1 MQCEK
6 CENIQKDPNTGMLIC
21 LTCGNVVEES
31 QVVNA
36 LEFDEDQKAAG
47 TFMDLNKPTYFYP
60 GGRNTLS
67 QMVDPLQRNIN
78 KTFKLIERVAKILTI
93 TESVVKYAKKI
104 YTIASNKKF
113 TQGRNT
119 KHIVG
124 AILYLACRYNKT
136 SHLLIDFSEVLRI
149 NLFIIGSLYIK
160 LVKLLGIT
168 IQIIDPSL
176 YMHRFFNKFNFGNNS
191 KDVEKTALKILQFMK
206 RDWITTGRRP
216 SGLCGACILIAAKL
230 HKLDIN
236 IKILSD
242 VVHVCPQTIQ
252 NRIEEFSL
260 TKVASMTVEQ
270 FKTFKESHFY
280 PGADPPAFLKNM
292 MEENEKKG
300 EKEEEIITEKIENGA
315 TNKKEEKK
323 LENGSSNIS
332 YNDND
337 NREDLN
343 IKKYESMSLRKNSS
357 NNLNNELKLSTKAKS
372 ENLKKNNLNLRSSK
386 NEGKSLAE
394 EQLSVIPG
402 NEVYKYIYSDDEYG
416 IRKQFWEIMFKDW
429 IEQQKEKEE
438 KEAKDKKTHFKEP
451 RKRSKKMTLKS
462 GVAQKTPFEAIK
474 SSNKLGRRTFN
485 NDNMKFNLGE
495 ENSNDPLEN
504 KFLNINQNRTNKNE
518 DFDKYS
524 FITKTKVN
532 TFNIGNEQDEQ
543 NNNGFGGMGKMRN
556 NRPSPGLDFNNFQYK
571 ASGYKS
577 SFGQNIQ
584 NIEDNEEQEDL
595 NEDMNNI

>member
-357 NNLNNELKLSTKAKS
+357 YNLNNELKLSTKAKS

-474 SSNKLGRRTFN
+474 SSNKFGR
-485 NDNMKFNLGE
+485 K
-495 ENSNDPLEN
+495 
-504 KFLNINQNRTNKNE
+504 IN
-518 DFDKYS
+518 YS
-524 FITKTKVN
+524 YI
-532 TFNIGNEQDEQ
+532 
-543 NNNGFGGMGKMRN
+543 
-556 NRPSPGLDFNNFQYK
+556 
-571 ASGYKS
+571 KS
-577 SFGQNIQ
+577 IMSKRK
-584 NIEDNEEQEDL
+584 
-595 NEDMNNI
+595 

>member
-6 CENIQKDPNTGMLIC
+6 CEDIQKDPNTGMLIC

-260 TKVASMTVEQ
+260 TKVASM
-270 FKTFKESHFY
+270 
-280 PGADPPAFLKNM
+280 
-292 MEENEKKG
+292 
-300 EKEEEIITEKIENGA
+300 
-315 TNKKEEKK
+315 
-323 LENGSSNIS
+323 
-332 YNDND
+332 
-337 NREDLN
+337 
-343 IKKYESMSLRKNSS
+343 
-357 NNLNNELKLSTKAKS
+357 
-372 ENLKKNNLNLRSSK
+372 
-386 NEGKSLAE
+386 
-394 EQLSVIPG
+394 
-402 NEVYKYIYSDDEYG
+402 
-416 IRKQFWEIMFKDW
+416 
-429 IEQQKEKEE
+429 
-438 KEAKDKKTHFKEP
+438 
-451 RKRSKKMTLKS
+451 
-462 GVAQKTPFEAIK
+462 
-474 SSNKLGRRTFN
+474 
-485 NDNMKFNLGE
+485 
-495 ENSNDPLEN
+495 
-504 KFLNINQNRTNKNE
+504 
-518 DFDKYS
+518 
-524 FITKTKVN
+524 
-532 TFNIGNEQDEQ
+532 
-543 NNNGFGGMGKMRN
+543 
-556 NRPSPGLDFNNFQYK
+556 NF
-571 ASGYKS
+571 
-577 SFGQNIQ
+577 
-584 NIEDNEEQEDL
+584 
-595 NEDMNNI
+595 

>member
-1 MQCEK
+1 
-6 CENIQKDPNTGMLIC
+6 
-21 LTCGNVVEES
+21 
-31 QVVNA
+31 
-36 LEFDEDQKAAG
+36 
-47 TFMDLNKPTYFYP
+47 
-60 GGRNTLS
+60 
-67 QMVDPLQRNIN
+67 
-78 KTFKLIERVAKILTI
+78 
-93 TESVVKYAKKI
+93 
-104 YTIASNKKF
+104 
-113 TQGRNT
+113 
-119 KHIVG
+119 
-124 AILYLACRYNKT
+124 
-136 SHLLIDFSEVLRI
+136 
-149 NLFIIGSLYIK
+149 
-160 LVKLLGIT
+160 
-168 IQIIDPSL
+168 
-176 YMHRFFNKFNFGNNS
+176 MHRFFNKFNFGNNS

-474 SSNKLGRRTFN
+474 SSNKFGR
-485 NDNMKFNLGE
+485 K
-495 ENSNDPLEN
+495 
-504 KFLNINQNRTNKNE
+504 IN
-518 DFDKYS
+518 YS
-524 FITKTKVN
+524 YI
-532 TFNIGNEQDEQ
+532 
-543 NNNGFGGMGKMRN
+543 
-556 NRPSPGLDFNNFQYK
+556 
-571 ASGYKS
+571 KS
-577 SFGQNIQ
+577 IMSKRK
-584 NIEDNEEQEDL
+584 
-595 NEDMNNI
+595 